1 MKKFYLFLLLA
12 FINISANAVTKTW
25 ALAGNGSWNTPAN
38 WSPSGVPGVADDVVF
53 ANSAAV
59 TVTLDFTTSTTINS
73 ISINGTANVTFLT
86 GANRTINLGGG
97 GTSGTALFI
106 VASRNFVLNASASNV
121 GTIINIP
128 TNYTAS
134 INGGLNL
141 DAFATSGFTGQ
152 THKLITVDAN
162 SVQVNSGGV
171 IITYAENSGEPFGS
185 YTGTNNIVVFNSG
198 ARFTYYA
205 GANPFGS
212 SSGEGISQFKSGSIY
227 SCFGGNTLSMAGRT
241 YSTLVIGSGG
251 TYNSSTNT
259 SNITTTVDS
268 LIVNTGT
275 LNLSAS
281 GNASPSFSFNNVN
294 LGLTGTGTNVLTL
307 GSDVTV
313 STPTTYTIS
322 GNLLLGNNSTATNS
336 TLNLGQNSGTGSSET
351 RITFTGIGKSLDIGT
366 TGTRNINQSDVSG
379 ATYSTKY
386 NIAPNASF
394 SFNRNL
400 NLATANTNSTMT
412 IQSLGVIAVGT
423 GATLTANGKLTI
435 QSNSTGTGSIA
446 NSAGSISGNVTVER
460 YIPGGRR
467 TSRFLGHP
475 FSNALDMSSLID
487 DIYVTGSGAGF
498 DVTTTNSPSAF
509 WFSNPSTWTA
519 FTSTSDASWSQYRGI
534 RVLVRGDRTQANSLT
549 GVAYTPNAVTLD
561 LTGTLNT
568 SAQNIVLPAGYSVVS
583 NPYPSP
589 VNVGARLNATT
600 NIGTQF
606 WFWDA
611 NAGPTAGAY
620 RTKVIGS
627 AATIPMNGAFIVEP
641 TAPTTINFVEGDK
654 VATDSSN
661 LFRTSNSA
669 SGLVELQVLY
679 NNYPADYLYVR
690 FNNSA
695 NDQKDALD
703 GVKLTNPEVNFY
715 ALSADNQKLSL
726 DTRVFNN
733 NKIIP
738 LGFTATAA
746 NTFTIKAADLGITEE
761 VYLKDKLLNVETKLD
776 ATTTYTFSVDPANPA
791 TVGENRFEL
800 VFRTSAALP
809 TTFVNVAAQQKASAI
824 EVTFNTANETNMHS
838 YEVEESKD
846 GSSFTKGTTL
856 EAKNAATNTY
866 TWLDVT
872 TNNGN
877 NYYIVKAIEKNG
889 VVKYSQVVRVNI
901 GTKRSEFTVYPNPV
915 KGGTINLQLTDIEK
929 GVYTVKVVNNLGQE
943 IAAKQIIHN
952 GGSANQT
959 ISIGNVPTGKYN
971 MVITNGTTSVT
982 KTVIVE

>member
-38 WSPSGVPGVADDVVF
+38 WTPSGVPNVADDVVF

-59 TVTLDFTTSTTINS
+59 IVTLDFTTSITINS
-73 ISINGTANVTFLT
+73 LSINGTANVTFNT
-86 GANRTINLGGG
+86 DADRTINLGGA
-97 GTSGTALFI
+97 GTSGTALF
-106 VASRNFVLNASASNV
+106 VAASRAFVLNATVNNF
-121 GTIINIP
+121 GIKINIP
-128 TNYTAS
+128 VSYTAT
-134 INGGLNL
+134 INGAVNL
-141 DAFATSGFTGQ
+141 DAFAAGSTGQ
-152 THKLITVDAN
+152 TNQLRGTEAN
-162 SVQVNSGGV
+162 SIQVNSGGAINV
-171 IITYAENSGEPFGS
+171 NSNNSGSPFGD

-198 ARFTYYA
+198 GRFTYYA

-212 SSGEGISQFKSGSIY
+212 TSGEGITQFKAGSIY
-227 SCFGGNTLSMAGRT
+227 SCFGGSTLSMAGRI
-241 YSTLVIGSGG
+241 YSTVVLTSAG

-259 SNITTTVDS
+259 SDITTTIDS
-268 LIVNTGT
+268 LIINSAT

-281 GNASPSFSFNNVN
+281 GNASPSFSINNIC
-294 LGLTGTGTNVLTL
+294 LGLTGTGTSILTL
-307 GSDVTV
+307 GS
-313 STPTTYTIS
+313 STTLSNSTSYSIS
-322 GNLLLGNNSTATNS
+322 GNILVGNNTSATS
-336 TLNLGQNSGTGSSET
+336 TLNFGQNSGTGSSST
-351 RITFTGIGKSLDIGT
+351 NITFTGIGKSLDIGT

-379 ATYSTKY
+379 ASYSTNY
-386 NIAPNASF
+386 IIAPNASF

-400 NLATANTNSTMT
+400 NLATANTSSTMT
-412 IQSLGVIAVGT
+412 VQPLGVLAVGA
-423 GATLTANGKLTI
+423 GATLTSNGKLTI
-435 QSNSTGTGSIA
+435 ESNSTGIGRIA
-446 NSAGSISGNVTVER
+446 NSAGNISGDVTVQR

-467 TSRFLGHP
+467 TTRFLGHP
-475 FSNALDMSSLID
+475 FSNTLDMSSLID
-487 DIYVTGSGAGF
+487 DIYITGSGAGF
-498 DVTTTNSPSAF
+498 DATATNSPSAF

-534 RVLVRGDRTQANSLT
+534 RVLVRGDRNQPTALT
-549 GVAYTPNAVTLD
+549 GGNPSPNPVTLD
-561 LTGTLNT
+561 MTGTLNT
-568 SAQNIVLPAGYSVVS
+568 GAQNVVLPAGFSVVS

-627 AATIPMNGAFIVEP
+627 AATIPMNGAFVVEP
-641 TAPTTINFVEGDK
+641 TAPTTINFVEADK

-661 LFRTSNSA
+661 LFRTSNQ
-669 SGLVELQVLY
+669 SGLLELQVLY

-695 NDQKDALD
+695 NDQKDMLD
-703 GVKLTNPEVNFY
+703 GGKLLNPEVNFY
-715 ALSADNQKLSL
+715 TLSADNQKLSL
-726 DTRVFNN
+726 DTRVFSN

-746 NTFTIKAADLGITEE
+746 NTFTIKAADLGIAEE

-776 ATTTYTFSVDPANPA
+776 ATTTYTFSVDPANSA

-809 TTFVNVAAQQKASAI
+809 TTFINVAAQQKGAAI
-824 EVTFNTANETNMHS
+824 EVSFNTANETNMHS

-856 EAKNAATNTY
+856 EAKNATTNNY
-866 TWLDVT
+866 SWLDV
-872 TNNGN
+872 NIHNGN
-877 NYYIVKAIEKNG
+877 NYYRVKAIEKNG
-889 VVKYSQVVRVNI
+889 AVKYSQVVRVNI

-943 IAAKQIIHN
+943 IATRVLNHN
-952 GGSANQT
+952 GGSATQA
-959 ISIGNVPTGKYN
+959 ISIGNAPTGKYN

-982 KTVIVE
+982 RTVIVE

>member
-1 MKKFYLFLLLA
+1 
-12 FINISANAVTKTW
+12 
-25 ALAGNGSWNTPAN
+25 
-38 WSPSGVPGVADDVVF
+38 
-53 ANSAAV
+53 
-59 TVTLDFTTSTTINS
+59 
-73 ISINGTANVTFLT
+73 
-86 GANRTINLGGG
+86 
-97 GTSGTALFI
+97 
-106 VASRNFVLNASASNV
+106 
-121 GTIINIP
+121 
-128 TNYTAS
+128 
-134 INGGLNL
+134 
-141 DAFATSGFTGQ
+141 
-152 THKLITVDAN
+152 
-162 SVQVNSGGV
+162 
-171 IITYAENSGEPFGS
+171 
-185 YTGTNNIVVFNSG
+185 
-198 ARFTYYA
+198 
-205 GANPFGS
+205 
-212 SSGEGISQFKSGSIY
+212 
-227 SCFGGNTLSMAGRT
+227 
-241 YSTLVIGSGG
+241 
-251 TYNSSTNT
+251 
-259 SNITTTVDS
+259 
-268 LIVNTGT
+268 
-275 LNLSAS
+275 
-281 GNASPSFSFNNVN
+281 
-294 LGLTGTGTNVLTL
+294 
-307 GSDVTV
+307 
-313 STPTTYTIS
+313 
-322 GNLLLGNNSTATNS
+322 
-336 TLNLGQNSGTGSSET
+336 
-351 RITFTGIGKSLDIGT
+351 
-366 TGTRNINQSDVSG
+366 
-379 ATYSTKY
+379 
-386 NIAPNASF
+386 
-394 SFNRNL
+394 
-400 NLATANTNSTMT
+400 
-412 IQSLGVIAVGT
+412 
-423 GATLTANGKLTI
+423 
-435 QSNSTGTGSIA
+435 
-446 NSAGSISGNVTVER
+446 
-460 YIPGGRR
+460 
-467 TSRFLGHP
+467 
-475 FSNALDMSSLID
+475 
-487 DIYVTGSGAGF
+487 
-498 DVTTTNSPSAF
+498 
-509 WFSNPSTWTA
+509 
-519 FTSTSDASWSQYRGI
+519 
-534 RVLVRGDRTQANSLT
+534 
-549 GVAYTPNAVTLD
+549 
-561 LTGTLNT
+561 
-568 SAQNIVLPAGYSVVS
+568 
-583 NPYPSP
+583 
-589 VNVGARLNATT
+589 
-600 NIGTQF
+600 
-606 WFWDA
+606 
-611 NAGPTAGAY
+611 
-620 RTKVIGS
+620 
-627 AATIPMNGAFIVEP
+627 MNGAFIVEP

-809 TTFVNVAAQQKASAI
+809 TNFVSVAAQQKGSAI